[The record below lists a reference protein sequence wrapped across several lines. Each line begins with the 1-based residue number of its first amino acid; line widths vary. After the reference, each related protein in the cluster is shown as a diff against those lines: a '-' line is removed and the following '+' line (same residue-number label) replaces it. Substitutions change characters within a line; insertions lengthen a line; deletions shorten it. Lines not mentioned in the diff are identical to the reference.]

1 MVMEKIDILRLL
13 QFSCLIDNYLC
24 TFLWIRNIFVT
35 THSIHLSFFHQ
46 HLSKKCVQQN
56 VTRKTEWYLL
66 QFHESEEQV
75 DNLTVH
81 GEKRLKKGKIWQQ
94 LSIKVTRTRTIPSL
108 WAMTDTDDMC
118 GTSRIW
124 KMELKLMAWKVSLYS
139 KCYKIWYLFLAQNVR
154 KDKHTAF
161 WDIWQKFYLF
171 LLLVHCNQ
179 NDNNLLIPFFTNN
192 WENAGWQGREKETS
206 MVENIVT

>member
-1 MVMEKIDILRLL
+1 MRTAIIFRFFFLLCQKRDVRGVRKEDKVMVMEKIDILRLL

-56 VTRKTEWYLL
+56 VTRKTKWYLL

-81 GEKRLKKGKIWQQ
+81 GEERLKKGKIWQQ
-94 LSIKVTRTRTIPSL
+94 LSIKVTRTIPSL

-154 KDKHTAF
+154 KYYWSKIYERQTHS
-161 WDIWQKFYLF
+161 ILGYLTKVLF
-171 LLLVHCNQ
+171 ISFIGSL
-179 NDNNLLIPFFTNN
+179 
-192 WENAGWQGREKETS
+192 
-206 MVENIVT
+206 

>member
-1 MVMEKIDILRLL
+1 M
-13 QFSCLIDNYLC
+13 
-24 TFLWIRNIFVT
+24 IF
-35 THSIHLSFFHQ
+35 IA
-46 HLSKKCVQQN
+46 K
-56 VTRKTEWYLL
+56 
-66 QFHESEEQV
+66 FHESEEQV

-81 GEKRLKKGKIWQQ
+81 GEERLKKGKIWQQ
-94 LSIKVTRTRTIPSL
+94 LSIKVTRTIPSL

-154 KDKHTAF
+154 KYYWSKIYERQTHAF

-192 WENAGWQGREKETS
+192 WENAGWQRREKETS